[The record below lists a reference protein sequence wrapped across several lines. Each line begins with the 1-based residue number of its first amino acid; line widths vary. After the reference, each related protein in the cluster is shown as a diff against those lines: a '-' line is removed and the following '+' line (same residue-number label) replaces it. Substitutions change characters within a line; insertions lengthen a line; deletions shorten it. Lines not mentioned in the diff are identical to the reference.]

1 MISAESTASAKTSNG
16 AIHSECFGLVSI
28 LTIVF
33 VISIASEFLLAVL
46 GDKMGSEFVVLMAIR
61 GTCCLAPFTAVG
73 SWMRWHDSTLYIVET
88 TLDAKNL

>member
-46 GDKMGSEFVVLMAIR
+46 D
-61 GTCCLAPFTAVG
+61 LA
-73 SWMRWHDSTLYIVET
+73 RWRQDGI
-88 TLDAKNL
+88 